1 MTVGVTDSRRIYA
14 VRYASG
20 GEVNTLFVSED
31 AFSVRMLYP
40 ENERLAHFSDDTR
53 VVVSEPLADLPGLW
67 RAVPPGTALVIG
79 DDVHEQSFEP
89 VAP

>member
-53 VVVSEPLADLPGLW
+53 VVVSEPLADLPGRRPRTEL
-67 RAVPPGTALVIG
+67 RARRAIAARALY
-79 DDVHEQSFEP
+79 
-89 VAP
+89 

>member
-1 MTVGVTDSRRIYA
+1 VANYEQLRRELLLA
-14 VRYASG
+14 VHPDA
-20 GEVNTLFVSED
+20 LFVSED
-31 AFSVRMLYP
+31 AVSVRMLYP